1 MVAKAS
7 FFLPGSY
14 GFSPSLPPPPL
25 KKRLVSMIYQTASLE
40 LKMMGGKEGKG
51 GSVSQ
56 WFLANVGWVSALLSS
71 EDQGLLGSSIP
82 PKIQPH

>member
-7 FFLPGSY
+7 FFLPDSY
-14 GFSPSLPPPPL
+14 GFSPSLPPPL
-25 KKRLVSMIYQTASLE
+25 KKRLVSMIYQTTSLE

-56 WFLANVGWVSALLSS
+56 
-71 EDQGLLGSSIP
+71 
-82 PKIQPH
+82 

>member
-14 GFSPSLPPPPL
+14 GFSPSPPPL

-40 LKMMGGKEGKG
+40 LKMMGGKGGKG

-56 WFLANVGWVSALLSS
+56 
-71 EDQGLLGSSIP
+71 
-82 PKIQPH
+82 